1 MYTISDSMHVDAP
14 IERCFL
20 LSTSIDLVARTLEMQ
35 PIGGKTSGLIE
46 ANDQILWRGWKLG
59 LPHLH
64 ETRITGYERPI
75 FFQDSMGRGRFKR
88 FQHEHTLAQIGH
100 HTLLQDK
107 IRFTL
112 PFGLLGD
119 IVAKY
124 IVVQYIAR
132 TLRRRLSLLK
142 RVAESEEW
150 RHYLPDYAG

>member
-64 ETRITGYERPI
+64 ETVITGYEWPT

-88 FQHEHTLAQIGH
+88 FQHEHTLAQIGR

-107 IRFTL
+107 IRFSL

-124 IVVQYIAR
+124 IVVHYIAR
-132 TLRRRLSLLK
+132 ALRRRLTLLK

-150 RHYLPDYAG
+150 RQYLPDYTG

>member
-1 MYTISDSMHVDAP
+1 
-14 IERCFL
+14 
-20 LSTSIDLVARTLEMQ
+20 MQ

-107 IRFTL
+107 IRFSL

-150 RHYLPDYAG
+150 RQYLPDYAG